1 MPESVYRVMGWVA
14 LGLMFIT
21 LAQIKLN
28 FIKVIKNGKNYH
40 CLFKMSCMTEKDR
53 LNVDIKGLREAIE
66 CVAHEEQRTLSN
78 MGRILIMEA
87 LAARETKSGQR
98 LPLPQQL
105 EAGDTIH
112 TVVARNLKK
121 LRRAGVGNLKALA
134 SGDVLPTKGD
144 FLKIAS
150 ALELTEEEQH
160 ILWERS
166 FTS

>member
-1 MPESVYRVMGWVA
+1 
-14 LGLMFIT
+14 
-21 LAQIKLN
+21 
-28 FIKVIKNGKNYH
+28 
-40 CLFKMSCMTEKDR
+40 MTEKDR
-53 LNVDIKGLREAIE
+53 LNVDIRGLREAIE
-66 CVAHEEQRTLSN
+66 YVAQEEQRTLSN

-87 LAARETKSGQR
+87 LAAREKKSGQR
-98 LPLPQQL
+98 LPLPQQV

-112 TVVARNLKK
+112 TVIARNLQK

-134 SGDVLPTKGD
+134 NGEVLPTKAD

-150 ALELTEEEQH
+150 ALELTQEEQN